1 MATQEQI
8 TELVTKMAEQ
18 RSLLLEQVLALSD
31 EVASRVPVGKTG
43 EEQWTV
49 KEQLAHLC
57 EMELNY
63 DSWVEAALREESP
76 SVAGRPAPP
85 AAIPI
90 EGANK
95 HAVQELVDVLKAER
109 RDTLAMIERLSPE
122 DFDRTATQPMFGT
135 LTVLQWLRS
144 FYRHDRMHM
153 DQIAGREP
161 DYQPRYTGSEPNQR
175 AARIART
182 GEAPG
187 NG

>member
-1 MATQEQI
+1 MASQEQI

-18 RSLLLEQVLALSD
+18 RSRLLEQVLALSD
-31 EVASRVPVGKTG
+31 DVASHVPVGKTG

-49 KEQLAHLC
+49 KEQLAHLA

-63 DSWVEAALREESP
+63 DSWVEAALREENP
-76 SVAGRPAPP
+76 SLGGRSAPP

-90 EGANK
+90 EEANR
-95 HAVQELVDVLKAER
+95 HSVQDLVDVLKAER
-109 RDTLAMIERLSPE
+109 RDTHAQIERLSPE

-153 DQIAGREP
+153 DQVAGREP
-161 DYQPRYTGSEPNQR
+161 EYQPRYTGSEPNQR

-182 GEAPG
+182 AGAPA